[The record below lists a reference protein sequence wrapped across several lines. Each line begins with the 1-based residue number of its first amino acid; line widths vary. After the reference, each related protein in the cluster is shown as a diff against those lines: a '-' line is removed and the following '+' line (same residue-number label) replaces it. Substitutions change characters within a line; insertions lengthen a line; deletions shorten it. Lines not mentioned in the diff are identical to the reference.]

1 MRSVARCEGLD
12 AVSVAHELR
21 HDGNAAEDE
30 ERVEN
35 SLPDAA
41 EVKQGGERPRAGK
54 GCAEHL
60 GADQDGGADHGDDI
74 EPDNATVFGHE
85 GLLCEAQSPRIRLP
99 DQVHSGGSGVAPE
112 PFDLARGR
120 AAVKRQ
126 RLTDGNFCR
135 ARGRPTFPR
144 RHRGAKST
152 CTVAAVQLTLAQS
165 LRPTSLLA
173 TRGIKPAARCEA
185 RPAYGT
191 CGFIC

>member
-21 HDGNAAEDE
+21 YDGNAAEDE

-35 SLPDAA
+35 SLSDAA

-120 AAVKRQ
+120 AAVEPPK
-126 RLTDGNFCR
+126 LTGWEFCC
-135 ARGRPTFPR
+135 AR
-144 RHRGAKST
+144 S
-152 CTVAAVQLTLAQS
+152 
-165 LRPTSLLA
+165 
-173 TRGIKPAARCEA
+173 
-185 RPAYGT
+185 RPALSRRRRRCQNT
-191 CGFIC
+191 RTAAA